1 MDYIVGQRWISEP
14 EPSLGL
20 GIIIHVDARLVEVA
34 FPAKE
39 IVRSYAKRNAPLAR
53 VTYDIGEEISHKK
66 GGRFL
71 VLNRDEHEGLVHYYV
86 EPCADSLTEQDC
98 HTDYSSGFLETELDA
113 HLQFHT
119 PDNRL
124 FCGQI
129 DKNKWFELRYETL
142 GLHAAYLA
150 SSCQGFA
157 GPRISLIPHQFH
169 IAQSVCQRHQP
180 RVLLADE
187 VGLGKTIEA
196 GLILHHQH
204 CTGVV
209 ERALI
214 IVPENL
220 LHQWLVEMARRFNLL
235 FSVFDEE
242 RCLSYSDENPFET
255 EQLILCSLDF
265 LLGHPEWQSQLTAA
279 HWDMLIVDEAHHLQW
294 SEEAPSPA
302 YQLID
307 QLSNNIASVLLLT
320 ATPEQFGPAGHFAR
334 LKLLDSQRFHDLATF
349 LEEEKHYQWVAR
361 YAQAI
366 VQRKML
372 DSQAEQQLSLLL
384 DQTSVRAYQDA
395 AKSNSDTLD
404 SHADKLLT
412 ALIDRHGTGRILF
425 RNTRKNIAGFSQ
437 RQLQPIPCE
446 FPNEWIRTETKN
458 NLANAEALRFLLY
471 PEMALKDTQATQW
484 WALDPRFLAI
494 VTLLKRYRHEKFVLI
509 CAHTS
514 TVLDIDVGLR
524 VKHGIHAAVFHENL
538 SIIERDR
545 AAAFF
550 ADAEENCQI
559 LICSEIGSEGRN
571 FQFAHHLILFDLPLH
586 PDLLEQRIGRLD
598 RIGQT
603 QDIQIHVPYFINH
616 PQEKLFTW
624 YHQALNAFEHANATG
639 NTLQTLY
646 QTQLNDFLFGRKGD
660 REFNVFIESACA
672 QNQQLIKQLEEG
684 RDPLLELNSS
694 AKELPLLSDIAALEE
709 DSTLKNWF
717 MRVFDL
723 YGVTHDDGSQ
733 STLIAHPSE
742 HMRLPNF
749 PGLPEEGIT
758 LSFER
763 TTALSREDA
772 QFISFDH
779 PMTTGII
786 ELILGQEKGNTALT
800 TLKLP
805 NVKTGTLLL
814 EAIFTLE
821 TMAPA
826 IYQANTYLPLQVIRV
841 LIDDKGNNLADKVS
855 FEQLSPRLNN
865 LQKETAR
872 AIVKSELQVIK
883 KLLKTARSC
892 AEPLAETR
900 KQQSH
905 LRAANTL
912 NDECQRLCALKDK
925 NPLIRQSEVD
935 FMSEKTTMVLQ
946 HIDQAPLHLH
956 AMRLI
961 ITL

>member
-1 MDYIVGQRWISEP
+1 MNYIVGQRWISEP

-53 VTYDIGEEISHKK
+53 VSYDIGEEISHKK

-71 VLNRDEHEGLVHYYV
+71 VINRNEHEGLIHYYV
-86 EPCADSLTEQDC
+86 KPCTDSLPEQSC
-98 HTDYSSGFLETELDA
+98 HANHISGFSEAELDP

-119 PDNRL
+119 PDSRL

-142 GLHAAYLA
+142 GLHAAYRA
-150 SSCQGFA
+150 SSCQGFL

-169 IAQSVCQRHQP
+169 IAQSVCLRHQP
-180 RVLLADE
+180 RILLADE

-204 CTGVV
+204 CTGVL

-214 IVPENL
+214 VVPENL
-220 LHQWLVEMARRFNLL
+220 VHQWLVEMVRRFNLL

-242 RCLSYSDENPFET
+242 RCLSYGDENPFET

-265 LLGHPEWQSQLTAA
+265 LLKHPEWQQQLTTA

-294 SEEAPSPA
+294 SEETVSPA
-302 YQLID
+302 YQLIE
-307 QLSNNIASVLLLT
+307 QLSSTIASVLLLT

-334 LKLLDSQRFHDLATF
+334 LRLLDPQRFHDLATF
-349 LEEEKHYQWVAR
+349 LEEEKHYQSVAR
-361 YAQAI
+361 YAQTL
-366 VQRKML
+366 VQRKIF
-372 DSQAEQQLSLLL
+372 DSHAEKQLSLLL
-384 DQTSVRAYQDA
+384 DPLSVQAYQDA
-395 AKSNSDTLD
+395 AKSNSDSLNL
-404 SHADKLLT
+404 HADNLIT
-412 ALIDRHGTGRILF
+412 TLIDRHGTGRILF

-446 FPNEWIRTETKN
+446 FPNNWIKTETHN
-458 NLANAEALRFLLY
+458 NLETADALRFLLY
-471 PEMALKDTQATQW
+471 PEIALQNLQATQW
-484 WALDPRFLAI
+484 WAIDPRFLSI
-494 VTLLKRYRHEKFVLI
+494 VTLLKRYRNEKFVLI

-550 ADAEENCQI
+550 ADTEENCQI

-616 PQEKLFTW
+616 AQEKLFTW
-624 YHQALNAFEHANATG
+624 YHQALNAFEQANSTG
-639 NTLQTLY
+639 NTLQSLY
-646 QTQLNDFLFGRKGD
+646 QTQLNDFIFGHKSD
-660 REFNVFIESACA
+660 REFSAFIESACD
-672 QNQQLIKQLEEG
+672 QNKQLIKQLEEG

-694 AKELPLLSDIAALEE
+694 TKELPLLSDIAALEE
-709 DSTLKNWF
+709 DSVLKDWF
-717 MRVFDL
+717 IRVFDL
-723 YGVTHDDGSQ
+723 YGVSHDDGSQ
-733 STLIAHPSE
+733 NTLIAHPSE
-742 HMRLPNF
+742 HMRIPQF
-749 PGLPEEGIT
+749 PGLPDEGLT
-758 LSFER
+758 LSFNR
-763 TTALSREDA
+763 TIALSREDA
-772 QFISFDH
+772 QFISLDH
-779 PMTTGII
+779 PMSTGII

-826 IYQANTYLPLQVIRV
+826 MYQANTFFPLQVIRV

-855 FEQLSPRLNN
+855 FEQLSPRLND

-900 KQQSH
+900 RKQNHQ
-905 LRAANTL
+905 RAANTL
-912 NDECQRLCALKDK
+912 NDEYQRLSALKDK
-925 NPLIRQSEVD
+925 NPLIRQSEID
-935 FMSEKTTMVLQ
+935 FMVEKTTLLLQ